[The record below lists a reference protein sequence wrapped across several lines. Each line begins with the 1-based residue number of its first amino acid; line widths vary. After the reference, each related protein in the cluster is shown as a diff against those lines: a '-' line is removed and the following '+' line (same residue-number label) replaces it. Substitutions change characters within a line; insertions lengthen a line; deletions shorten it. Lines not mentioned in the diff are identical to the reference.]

1 MADLYIALL
10 HYPVVDR
17 NARIVTS
24 AITSLDIHDLA
35 RSARTYGVRRFFIVH
50 PVAEQREF
58 AARVIEHWFEEP
70 GRAFDS
76 RREEALALARVV
88 ATLDEALAAAAEESG
103 APPTVVSTSARNR
116 EGIGFQRLREKVE
129 ADGGPPIMLIF
140 GTAFGLAA
148 EILER
153 AEIALAPIRGP
164 GDYNHLS
171 VRAAVTAILDRLRGR
186 QA

>member
-1 MADLYIALL
+1 MAELYIALL

-35 RSARTYGVRRFFIVH
+35 RAARTYGVRGFFVVH

-76 RREEALALARVV
+76 RREEALRLARVV
-88 ATLDEALAAAAEESG
+88 ATLDEALAAAEAESG
-103 APPTVVSTSARNR
+103 AAPMVVSTSARNPNQMS
-116 EGIGFQRLREKVE
+116 FQNLREKIE
-129 ADGGPPIMLIF
+129 ARGGRPIVLLF
-140 GTAFGLAA
+140 GTGFGLAPEVMKCA
-148 EILER
+148 
-153 AEIALAPIRGP
+153 AAALAPLRGP
-164 GDYNHLS
+164 ADYNHLS
-171 VRAAVTAILDRLRGR
+171 VRAAVAAILDRLRGI
-186 QA
+186 

>member
-1 MADLYIALL
+1 VADLYIALL

-35 RSARTYGVRRFFIVH
+35 RSARTYGVRKFFIVH

-58 AARVIEHWFEEP
+58 ATRVIEHWFEEP

-76 RREEALALARVV
+76 RREEALNLARVV
-88 ATLDEALAAAAEESG
+88 ATLDEALAAAAAESG
-103 APPTVVSTSARNR
+103 ALPIVVSTSARNP
-116 EGIGFQRLREKVE
+116 EQTGFQSLGEKLE
-129 ADGGPPIMLIF
+129 APGDRPFMLLF
-140 GTAFGLAA
+140 GTGFGLASELLA
-148 EILER
+148 R
-153 AEIALAPIRGP
+153 ADLALAPIHGP

-186 QA
+186 